1 MKEVIKKMETKTTT
15 NTRKIPDIEALEY
28 LNLSLDPAPEG
39 PSEATTNNSST
50 DVSKEIERIEQE
62 LKLIEEIRS
71 LIGVRR

>member
-1 MKEVIKKMETKTTT
+1 MKAVKT
-15 NTRKIPDIEALEY
+15 TRKIPDIEALEY
-28 LNLSLDPAPEG
+28 LNLSLDPALKG
-39 PSEATTNNSST
+39 FSETTTNNSNA